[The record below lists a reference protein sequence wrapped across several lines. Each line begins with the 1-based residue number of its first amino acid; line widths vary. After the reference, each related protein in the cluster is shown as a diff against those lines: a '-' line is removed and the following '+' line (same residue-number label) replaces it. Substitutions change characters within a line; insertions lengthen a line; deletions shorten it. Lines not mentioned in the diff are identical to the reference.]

1 MRPAGDTGGGRT
13 RTALLLLV
21 ATVRRRELGARRDVE
36 DVPVPATA
44 PTKHTWA

>member
-1 MRPAGDTGGGRT
+1 MTGRRYGEKRA

-36 DVPVPATA
+36 DAPVPATTL
-44 PTKHTWA
+44 TKHSWA